1 MTAFYLSLA
10 IALACG
16 FAPPLLAG
24 EIIFESGIEYSSP
37 GDEHLQL
44 NLARP
49 KEVKE
54 GTKLPAVICITKL
67 DLIASQ
73 AASASGGM
81 DSASNWRRKTTWR

>member
-1 MTAFYLSLA
+1 MKAFYLSIT
-10 IALACG
+10 IALAFG

-24 EIIFESGIEYSSP
+24 EIVFEQGIEYSSP

-54 GTKLPAVICITKL
+54 GAKLPAVI
-67 DLIASQ
+67 
-73 AASASGGM
+73 
-81 DSASNWRRKTTWR
+81 